1 MKLKKFCLITATV
14 ALLTASLCGCG
25 DQNSESTT
33 ASQTVTESTA
43 EKADAKDQTTE
54 KKSEEKTEK
63 KEEKTTE
70 KKAEEKTTEKKSE
83 EKTTEKK
90 SEEKTTEKK
99 SEEKTEEKTTEAAA
113 DEEYYYFGRGVYEVT
128 ADDAVVG
135 YYCFYDVANGDALNV
150 DSGTGL
156 AFTCDQSKDKV
167 VYHMGGEDDNTEMHM
182 WTNDSGQLLGK
193 YPDTNKVY
201 VFNYLADS
209 DPYSFKEQ
217 FLGNDED
224 LFAGTYVEPNAGRC
238 TITITKGEGYT
249 YNVFISW
256 SSSAAIHSEWTF
268 SGEFDGRQVL
278 NYNDCTMTTYE
289 YDEDGNE
296 NITTDYTDGT
306 GYIHISEGGIDWQ
319 DDQDNVAA
327 DTVFTKQY

>member
-1 MKLKKFCLITATV
+1 MKLKKFCLLIATV
-14 ALLTASLCGCG
+14 ALLTASICGCG
-25 DQNSESTT
+25 GRKSESTT
-33 ASQTVTESTA
+33 ASQAVTESAA
-43 EKADAKDQTTE
+43 EKADANDKTTE
-54 KKSEEKTEK
+54 KKAEEKTEK
-63 KEEKTTE
+63 K
-70 KKAEEKTTEKKSE
+70 EEKTTEKKSE

-90 SEEKTTEKK
+90 AEEKSTEKKSEEKTTEKK
-99 SEEKTEEKTTEAAA
+99 AEEKTTEAQA

-135 YYCFYDVANGDALNV
+135 YYCFYDVANGDALDV
-150 DSGTGL
+150 ESGTGMP
-156 AFTCDQSKDKV
+156 FTCDQSKDKV
-167 VYHMGGEDDNTEMHM
+167 VYHMGGEDDNTELHI

-193 YPDTNKVY
+193 YPNTNKVF

-217 FLGNDED
+217 FFGDDED
-224 LFAGTYVEPNAGRC
+224 LFAGTYVEPNAGRGV
-238 TITITKGEGYT
+238 ITITKGEGYT
-249 YNVFISW
+249 YNVFVTW
-256 SSSAAIHSEWTF
+256 SASAAIHSEWTF

-296 NITTDYTDGT
+296 NVITDYTDGT

-319 DDQDNVAA
+319 DDQDNVAE